1 MLVEKTALPEVV
13 MLTPKVFGDERGF
26 FMESYNQQAFE
37 DATGCKR
44 NFVQDNHSRSRQGVL
59 RGIHYQLEQ
68 PQGKLVRVVHGSVWD
83 VAVDLR
89 RGSAQFG
96 QWVGVELSAENN
108 RQLWVPEGFGHA
120 FVVMS
125 ETADSSI
132 RQPISTTRNLSA
144 AFGLTT
150 RNWVSNGPSCRYHL
164 RSLKKIRRAVPSQ
177 QRMYTASHN
186 RHR

>member
-1 MLVEKTALPEVV
+1 MHVEKTALPEVV
-13 MLTPKVFGDERGF
+13 ILTPKVFGDERGF
-26 FMESYNQQAFE
+26 FMESFNQQAFE

-44 NFVQDNHSRSRQGVL
+44 QFVQDNHSRSRQGVL

-89 RGSAQFG
+89 RDSAQFG
-96 QWVGVELSAENN
+96 QWVGIELSAENN

-125 ETADSSI
+125 ETADFLYKTTDFYHPQSERCI
-132 RQPISTTRNLSA
+132 RFDDPELGIEWPELPVPFALSEKDQAGSAFA
-144 AFGLTT
+144 AAEVYG
-150 RNWVSNGPSCRYHL
+150 
-164 RSLKKIRRAVPSQ
+164 KA
-177 QRMYTASHN
+177 
-186 RHR
+186 

>member
-1 MLVEKTALPEVV
+1 MHVEKTALPEVV
-13 MLTPKVFGDERGF
+13 ILTPKVFGDERGF
-26 FMESYNQQAFE
+26 FMESFNQQAFE

-44 NFVQDNHSRSRQGVL
+44 QFVQDNHSRSRQGVL

-89 RGSAQFG
+89 RDSAQFG
-96 QWVGVELSAENN
+96 QWVGIELSAENN

-125 ETADSSI
+125 ETADFLYKTTDFYHPESERCI
-132 RQPISTTRNLSA
+132 RFDDPALGIEWPELPVPFALSEKDQAGSTLKSA
-144 AFGLTT
+144 EVYSPL
-150 RNWVSNGPSCRYHL
+150 
-164 RSLKKIRRAVPSQ
+164 
-177 QRMYTASHN
+177 
-186 RHR
+186 

>member
-1 MLVEKTALPEVV
+1 MLIEKTSLPEVV
-13 MLTPKVFGDERGF
+13 IITPKVFGDARGF
-26 FMESYNQQAFE
+26 FMESFNQQAFE

-68 PQGKLVRVVHGSVWD
+68 PQGKLVRVAQGSVWD

-89 RGSAQFG
+89 RDSAQFG

-120 FVVMS
+120 FVVLS
-125 ETADSSI
+125 ETADFLYKTTDYYHPDSERCI
-132 RQPISTTRNLSA
+132 RFDDPDLGIEWPELPVEFALSEKDQA
-144 AFGLTT
+144 GSAFKSAD
-150 RNWVSNGPSCRYHL
+150 VYSN
-164 RSLKKIRRAVPSQ
+164 
-177 QRMYTASHN
+177 T
-186 RHR
+186 

>member
-13 MLTPKVFGDERGF
+13 ILTPKVFGDARGF
-26 FMESYNQQAFE
+26 FMESFNQQVFE

-44 NFVQDNHSRSRQGVL
+44 NFVQDNHSRSQQGVL

-68 PQGKLVRVVHGSVWD
+68 PQGKLVRVAQGSVWD

-89 RGSAQFG
+89 RDSAQFG

-120 FVVMS
+120 FLVLS
-125 ETADSSI
+125 ETADFLYKTTDFYHPESERCI
-132 RQPISTTRNLSA
+132 RFDDPELGIEWPELPVPFALSEKDQA
-144 AFGLTT
+144 GSAFTQAD
-150 RNWVSNGPSCRYHL
+150 VYSN
-164 RSLKKIRRAVPSQ
+164 A
-177 QRMYTASHN
+177 
-186 RHR
+186 

>member
-1 MLVEKTALPEVV
+1 MHAEKTFLPDVV
-13 MLTPKVFGDERGF
+13 ILTPKVFGDERGF
-26 FMESYNQQAFE
+26 FMESFNQQAFE
-37 DATGCKR
+37 EATGCQR

-89 RGSAQFG
+89 RDSAQFG

-125 ETADSSI
+125 ETADFLYKTTDFYHPASERCISFDDPELGIQWPELPVEFALSEKDKAGSAFSSADVF
-132 RQPISTTRNLSA
+132 T
-144 AFGLTT
+144 
-150 RNWVSNGPSCRYHL
+150 H
-164 RSLKKIRRAVPSQ
+164 
-177 QRMYTASHN
+177 
-186 RHR
+186 

>member
-1 MLVEKTALPEVV
+1 MLVEKTSLPEVV
-13 MLTPKVFGDERGF
+13 ILTPKVFGDERGF
-26 FMESYNQQAFE
+26 FMESFNQQAFE
-37 DATGCKR
+37 EATGCKR

-89 RGSAQFG
+89 RDSAQFG

-120 FVVMS
+120 FVVLS
-125 ETADSSI
+125 ETADFLYKTTDYYHPESERCI
-132 RQPISTTRNLSA
+132 RFDDPELGIEWPKLPVPFALSEKDQA
-144 AFGLTT
+144 GSAFKSAGVY
-150 RNWVSNGPSCRYHL
+150 NSN
-164 RSLKKIRRAVPSQ
+164 
-177 QRMYTASHN
+177 
-186 RHR
+186 